1 MNASGSDG
9 RNADGKMRLGL
20 FFEGLGHHIAAWRDP
35 SVDATAR
42 QRFSHFAEIAQA
54 AERGKFDLIFTADT
68 FATFNTDDPKVWA
81 RTTLASRHEPMTLLS
96 ALAAVTERIGLVA
109 TMTST
114 YYEPIH
120 VARLFASL
128 DHISDGRAGWN
139 LVTTVTP
146 QEAFQFGRNMLPDPK
161 SRYARA
167 REFARVVFGL
177 WDSYEEGAVVA
188 DKASGLYL
196 DIDKVHRLNHQG
208 EHFSVRGPLNLP
220 RTPQGRPIIVQ
231 AGASDDGR
239 DLAAEITDIVFSVQQ
254 DVKESKAF
262 YDDIKARVA
271 RHGRA
276 PDQVKILPGVM
287 PVVGR
292 TRAEAE
298 DRFERLQHL
307 IPEDIGLEMISTA
320 LGMDLSKYDLD
331 GPVPDPPMTDNVGRR
346 KVMIELARR
355 ENLSIRQF
363 YRKVAGQRS
372 HRVLIGT
379 PKDVADG
386 LEEWFVAGAADGFNM
401 LPATF
406 PEGLNMFVDLVIPEL
421 QRRGLFRTEYEGRTL
436 RENLGLQMPKNK
448 WSGN

>member
-1 MNASGSDG
+1 MSSPGSDG

-35 SVDATAR
+35 SVDASAR
-42 QRFSHFAEIAQA
+42 QRFSHFADIAKA

-96 ALAAVTERIGLVA
+96 ALAAVTEHIGLVA

-188 DKASGLYL
+188 DKASGNYL
-196 DIDKVHRLNHQG
+196 D
-208 EHFSVRGPLNLP
+208 
-220 RTPQGRPIIVQ
+220 
-231 AGASDDGR
+231 
-239 DLAAEITDIVFSVQQ
+239 
-254 DVKESKAF
+254 
-262 YDDIKARVA
+262 
-271 RHGRA
+271 
-276 PDQVKILPGVM
+276 
-287 PVVGR
+287 
-292 TRAEAE
+292 
-298 DRFERLQHL
+298 
-307 IPEDIGLEMISTA
+307 
-320 LGMDLSKYDLD
+320 
-331 GPVPDPPMTDNVGRR
+331 
-346 KVMIELARR
+346 
-355 ENLSIRQF
+355 
-363 YRKVAGQRS
+363 
-372 HRVLIGT
+372 
-379 PKDVADG
+379 
-386 LEEWFVAGAADGFNM
+386 
-401 LPATF
+401 
-406 PEGLNMFVDLVIPEL
+406 
-421 QRRGLFRTEYEGRTL
+421 
-436 RENLGLQMPKNK
+436 
-448 WSGN
+448 